1 MIPRPQH
8 RDRVHGQSGQPIAKR
23 PWRLFAS
30 QAQQQGDLHV
40 RRLAARRQVHR
51 RGVLVPVHE
60 HQARPAGDVTQRGNG
75 SEQHGAVGAVHERKP
90 ARRQRRAHPAV
101 QRVDHLEQCPLVEQ
115 ARPGGPLSDRA
126 GKHEIWLHDRIRA
139 ERRRQSRRPQRL
151 SRPGLARGPPH
162 PVERH
167 PDQVDPCS
175 ARRVLGGRGYPHH
188 VLPAIAD
195 KPHPGLPRISR
206 KDQRGNP
213 GRRRDRKPRFLALRG
228 FDHLLIGSCSVNWL
242 LADAITAGANRL
254 RSRGTGAMADDILSI
269 YARSQPD
276 KPAVID
282 DRPDGT
288 VVAWTYAE
296 LEAQANRVANLL
308 LSLGA
313 GPGKKVLWCGPNS
326 PQVVAIMSASRK
338 IGAVAVPLNYRLT
351 PEEAL
356 YVINH
361 SDAEVAYVDYEHA
374 PMFAALR
381 DRLEKVRH
389 IIAVGGPAPDGML
402 TDADIAAAPAD
413 APDVGDAAGT
423 GGTMIY
429 TSGTT
434 GKPKGA
440 VRSGAPDPELL
451 GALLGLFA
459 YRPDDIYITSGPLY
473 HSGPSAFMGAGMLF
487 GQTIIVQRKFD
498 AEDWLRLV
506 DKYKASSTFSAPALV
521 RMICALPKEVKER
534 YDRSSMRVMI
544 ANAAPW
550 SYALKQQYV
559 ADFPPESLFE
569 VYGST
574 ELGVDT
580 VLLPADQMRKP
591 GSCGKPAPGIEIA
604 LLDADGNEVTG
615 TGPDHA
621 GEVFVRSKGAFD
633 TYYKNDASF
642 ESNSRGDYH
651 TVGDVA
657 YWDDEGYLYIC
668 DRKTDMIISGGMNIY
683 PAEIEAADRKSTRL
697 NSSHV

>member
-1 MIPRPQH
+1 ML
-8 RDRVHGQSGQPIAKR
+8 D
-23 PWRLFAS
+23 
-30 QAQQQGDLHV
+30 
-40 RRLAARRQVHR
+40 
-51 RGVLVPVHE
+51 
-60 HQARPAGDVTQRGNG
+60 T
-75 SEQHGAVGAVHERKP
+75 
-90 ARRQRRAHPAV
+90 
-101 QRVDHLEQCPLVEQ
+101 
-115 ARPGGPLSDRA
+115 
-126 GKHEIWLHDRIRA
+126 
-139 ERRRQSRRPQRL
+139 
-151 SRPGLARGPPH
+151 
-162 PVERH
+162 
-167 PDQVDPCS
+167 
-175 ARRVLGGRGYPHH
+175 
-188 VLPAIAD
+188 
-195 KPHPGLPRISR
+195 
-206 KDQRGNP
+206 
-213 GRRRDRKPRFLALRG
+213 
-228 FDHLLIGSCSVNWL
+228 
-242 LADAITAGANRL
+242 
-254 RSRGTGAMADDILSI
+254 LSI
-269 YARSQPD
+269 YAQSQPD
-276 KPAVID
+276 KPGVID
-282 DRPDGT
+282 DKPDGT
-288 VVAWTYAE
+288 VVMRTYAE
-296 LEAQANRVANLL
+296 LDAQSNRVANLL

-313 GPGKKVLWCGPNS
+313 RPGKKILWCGPNS
-326 PQVVAIMSASRK
+326 PEVVAVMNATRK

-374 PMFAALR
+374 PMFATLR
-381 DRLEKVRH
+381 GQLDKVRH
-389 IIAVGGPAPDGML
+389 IIAVGGPASDGML
-402 TDADIAAAPAD
+402 TDADIAAASAD
-413 APDVGDAAGT
+413 APDVGDAAGA

-440 VRSGAPDPELL
+440 VRAGPPDPEVLA
-451 GALLGLFA
+451 ALLNLFG

-473 HSGPSAFMGAGMLF
+473 HSGPSAFMGAGLLF

-521 RMICALPKEVKER
+521 RMICALPTEVKDR
-534 YDRSSMRVMI
+534 YDRSSMRVMV

-580 VLLPADQMRKP
+580 VLMPEDQMRKR
-591 GSCGKPAPGIEIA
+591 GSCGKRAPGIEIR
-604 LLDADGNEVTG
+604 LVDDDGNDVTG

-633 TYYKNDASF
+633 TYYKNDASY
-642 ESNSRGDYH
+642 ESNSCGDFH

-683 PAEIEAADRKSTRL
+683 PAEIEAALEQHPEIYDVAVFGIPSDEWGEVVHATVVRSPG
-697 NSSHV
+697 SSLTGEEITAFAREHLASYKVPRSVDFMDELPRTGSGKLLKRQLRAPYWAGRTAQVG